1 MGFLTHNCNNM
12 NKMKEVKERQ
22 REERKG
28 NEKGLYLLH
37 TGNGKGKTSAAMNMV
52 YRHLAHDMPVA
63 VVQFIKQADDFPD
76 GDRKMLL
83 KLKELGLPVNILTFG
98 AGFSWNADDSELKKK
113 AALDAFA
120 KALAFLKD
128 GSIKL
133 VLLDEI
139 HIAIKQGHIDAQDVL
154 EGVAARAPMTHVITT
169 GRHAPEILIEAADLV
184 TEMKPIKHHVSQ
196 KIPAQI
202 GIEF

>member
-1 MGFLTHNCNNM
+1 M
-12 NKMKEVKERQ
+12 NKLKEVKERQ

-28 NEKGLYLLH
+28 NERGLYLLH

-63 VVQFIKQADDFPD
+63 VIQFIKQADDFPD

-83 KLKELGLPVNILTFG
+83 KLQKIGMPVEILTMG
-98 AGFSWNADDSELKKK
+98 AGFSWKADDPELKKK
-113 AALDAFA
+113 AAQESFE
-120 KALAFLKD
+120 KAMTFMSD
-128 GSIKL
+128 TRINL

-139 HIAIKQGHIDAQDVL
+139 HIAIKQEHIDAQTVL
-154 EGVAARAPMTHVITT
+154 RGIEARAPMTHVITT